1 MLNTDISKHFTLL
14 TQLKTKLSPSFPSD
28 SFEDRALILSI
39 SLRAANSFKVLRE
52 KNIFS
57 KWVDRMFDE
66 FYKQGEMEKALEL
79 PISKFMDRDNTVKEK
94 AFSNYLTVVCRP
106 LFVTYLI
113 LVNDEEATNQVL
125 RDGIDKNKKNLDS
138 RIEEGNSK

>member
-1 MLNTDISKHFTLL
+1 
-14 TQLKTKLSPSFPSD
+14 
-28 SFEDRALILSI
+28 
-39 SLRAANSFKVLRE
+39 
-52 KNIFS
+52 
-57 KWVDRMFDE
+57 MFDE

-125 RDGIDKNKKNLDS
+125 RDGIDKNKKILDS

>member
-28 SFEDRALILSI
+28 SFEDRTLILSI

-52 KNIFS
+52 KNIFF
-57 KWVDRMFDE
+57 KWVERMFDE
-66 FYKQGEMEKALEL
+66 FYKQGEMEKVLEL
-79 PISKFMDRDNTVKEK
+79 PISKFMDRENTNKEK

-113 LVNDEEATNQVL
+113 LVNDEDATN
-125 RDGIDKNKKNLDS
+125 
-138 RIEEGNSK
+138 